1 MSSEPQKPSAPPP
14 PPDAGHLPMGEEMDS
29 ARRTLPP
36 VLPVLAAAIVLA
48 VLVGIYSRQ
57 AAKPGT
63 TGTITRVAAVALPED
78 KVLVVVHV
86 KVENLVDKPLVLH
99 NAKARLE
106 VASGSETGMLED
118 EAASV
123 VDHDRYFQ
131 AFPDLATYRI
141 APLRMEERIAPGAT
155 QEGMLVFAFP
165 VTRESFDQRKAFT
178 VMLDLYDRRP
188 LTLVEKKP

>member
-1 MSSEPQKPSAPPP
+1 MSSETQKPAAPAT
-14 PPDAGHLPMGEEMDS
+14 PPDARHLPMGEEMDS

-36 VLPVLAAAIVLA
+36 ILPVLVAAVVIA
-48 VLVGIYSRQ
+48 VLLGMYSRQ

-63 TGTITRVAAVALPED
+63 TAAITGVGAVALPED

-86 KVENLVDKPLVLH
+86 RLENLADKPLVLQ

-106 VASGSETGMLED
+106 VGSGSEAGMLED

-131 AFPDLATYRI
+131 AFPDLAVYRI
-141 APLRMEERIAPGAT
+141 APLRLEERIAPGAT
-155 QEGMLVFAFP
+155 QEGMVLFAFP
-165 VTRESFDQRKAFT
+165 VSRDSFDQRKSLT
-178 VMLDLYDRRP
+178 LTLNLYDR
-188 LTLVEKKP
+188 TALVVPEKKQ